1 MELAVIRIF
10 SALAIITTSAFA
22 IAPAAQASEPKLAG
36 TYSDWRVY
44 TRGSGSERIC
54 YALAS
59 PSSLSPKAA
68 NHGEVFFMV
77 SNWKNGAATEQPS
90 LMTGYAFKLTSPPNA
105 RVGSTKV
112 PMYVSQNEAFVE
124 TDGDE
129 MRLVKNMKKGS
140 VMRVSA
146 VSERGTATSY
156 EFSLKGVTA
165 ATRKATALCK

>member
-1 MELAVIRIF
+1 MIRTL
-10 SALAIITTSAFA
+10 SALAIIVTSTFA
-22 IAPAAQASEPKLAG
+22 IAPAASANEPKLEA
-36 TYSDWRVY
+36 TFSDWRVY
-44 TRGSGSERIC
+44 SRGSGGERIC
-54 YALAS
+54 YALSS
-59 PSSLSPKAA
+59 PSSLSPKAVD
-68 NHGEVFFMV
+68 HGKVFFMV
-77 SNWKNGAATEQPS
+77 SNWKNGAAKEQPS
-90 LMTGYAFKLTSPPNA
+90 LMTGYAFKLNSPPNA

-129 MRLVKNMKKGS
+129 ARLVKNMRKGS

-165 ATRKATALCK
+165 ATQKAATLCK

>member
-1 MELAVIRIF
+1 MIRTL
-10 SALAIITTSAFA
+10 SALAIISMSALA
-22 IAPAAQASEPKLAG
+22 IAPAASASEPKLAA

-44 TRGSGSERIC
+44 TRGSGNDRIC
-54 YALAS
+54 YALSS

-68 NHGEVFFMV
+68 NHGKVFFMV
-77 SNWKNGAATEQPS
+77 ANWKNGAAKEQPS
-90 LMTGYAFKLTSPPNA
+90 LMTGYAFKLNSPPNA

-129 MRLVKNMKKGS
+129 ARLVKNMKKGS

-165 ATRKATALCK
+165 ATQKAASLCR